1 MAAENATEKKDPVP
15 RKTASRKA
23 PRKKAAAGRGATSKT
38 GSGRSG
44 SELVG
49 IEIPKSLTAFGRQL
63 RRDLTAIEKQIEIA
77 GKDTRRSLARI
88 VRDAS
93 HQLGALE
100 ARGEREWRTRSRA
113 AQRDIERI
121 VKRVR
126 KATLGPQR
134 RPPAARGRK

>member
-1 MAAENATEKKDPVP
+1 MAAKKATAKKKAV
-15 RKTASRKA
+15 RKKTASKKVS
-23 PRKKAAAGRGATSKT
+23 RKKA

-49 IEIPKSLTAFGRQL
+49 VELPRSLKAFGRQL
-63 RRDLTAIEKQIEIA
+63 RRDLTAIEKHIEIA

-100 ARGEREWRTRSRA
+100 ARGEREWRSRSRA

-134 RPPAARGRK
+134 RSPAARGRK